1 MQPDGGW
8 IFAAGLAGRLRCY
21 LSSVSG
27 RCAAPPLSTRAH
39 VCRLCMV
46 HVPAS
51 LPIMFALPSP
61 ISSWRTSLH
70 PIADAMVRVP
80 PCVQLTLESVYA
92 LHSLNVG
99 WFQAAAWDFDMLLR
113 FARVESGRAE
123 HTAAMGGA
131 ESSRWI
137 GALLLAARYSTTRS
151 GPPHSRAD
159 APGYITAA
167 WGRPLRQILN

>member
-1 MQPDGGW
+1 MHESSGHECLKTIPARRQNRGWSGPIKSAQNDVPPTLRVRPIRIISRHGG
-8 IFAAGLAGRLRCY
+8 AAGSCLVVCGGGQRCSPMAAGSSQPAWPGGCAASCV

-70 PIADAMVRVP
+70 PIAVVAEMVDIQKV
-80 PCVQLTLESVYA
+80 
-92 LHSLNVG
+92 
-99 WFQAAAWDFDMLLR
+99 
-113 FARVESGRAE
+113 
-123 HTAAMGGA
+123 
-131 ESSRWI
+131 
-137 GALLLAARYSTTRS
+137 TRC
-151 GPPHSRAD
+151 AVF
-159 APGYITAA
+159 
-167 WGRPLRQILN
+167 

>member
-99 WFQAAAWDFDMLLR
+99 WFQAAAWDFDMLLE
-113 FARVESGRAE
+113 FARVESGRA
-123 HTAAMGGA
+123 H
-131 ESSRWI
+131 RCDQCR
-137 GALLLAARYSTTRS
+137 AARVVVPMRCARLRALGVGGLRRHGDHRCDLHGG
-151 GPPHSRAD
+151 GPCVGAR
-159 APGYITAA
+159 
-167 WGRPLRQILN
+167 GRN